1 MRGFPFRVQG
11 KSGFEA
17 AAATSEGNQVLFWL
31 DNRLEFA
38 IQDVVEPRSVLGYRS
53 PSPPTS
59 TVTLSSSLVSDCS
72 FDTAGVAAASGNA
85 AAEGGGGS
93 AAGKEEWSGE
103 LEPTPPGLGMGFVAG
118 GEKCSLGIDDWQAM
132 LSEASTAYPIR
143 EQAFLRWVMSDVGGP
158 SAAGIKQQLLCHELA
173 DFDGVSAGLGFG
185 DLYPAFGLESLGRSR
200 NELSASASV
209 VGPSTLASSITS
221 GGAWSSNSWAS
232 PPLASTDKKSA
243 TVGTGAQFFPMA
255 AASNS
260 LSVPLSLLPDLCQ
273 EDANRRPSTNLSSS
287 PFFLDAG
294 QRECQ
299 QLPQLF
305 FSIQP
310 KRHQPLPQLQQPPQQ
325 MQKETPSFPLP
336 HLRQMFVKPPAP
348 PTGQQQQQQSLANLL
363 FEAAKMVEAG
373 NSVGAQGILTRLNH
387 QLPSPS
393 GKPLNRCA
401 FYFKEALQLILSNG
415 LNSALPL
422 TSPPATQWDIVHK
435 LSAYKAFSEVSPS
448 IQFSNF
454 TCIQALLE
462 ELNGSDRIHIVDF
475 DIGYGGQWS
484 SFMQELAQRHS
495 SAASP
500 VRLLKITVFLSL
512 SSCNHLELCLVQDN
526 LTNLASDLKIPFEFN
541 VYSLDSFDPLQLLGI
556 SGEAVAVNLPVG
568 SANLSFM
575 TLLHLI
581 KQLSP
586 KIVVSIDQGCER
598 TDLSFFQHF
607 VHAFQSFMALIE
619 SIDASGTDQDVV
631 SNIEKFHLQPRIEN
645 CVLGRHRI
653 ANKILPWQ
661 TYFTATGFVPIQF
674 SEFTKTQAE
683 CLLKR
688 VPVRGFHVDKRQA
701 SILLYW
707 QQKEL
712 VSVSAWRAQN
722 HALILCGAFASCTI
736 RPVRSEQSR
745 DSRSNGSG
753 CLVTCHTDSVNA
765 AAAPDRSMKLFI
777 AH

>member
-11 KSGFEA
+11 KRGFEA
-17 AAATSEGNQVLFWL
+17 AATTSEGKQVLFWL
-31 DNRLEFA
+31 DKRSEFV

-59 TVTLSSSLVSDCS
+59 TATLSSSLGSDCS
-72 FDTAGVAAASGNA
+72 FDTVGVAAGK
-85 AAEGGGGS
+85 E

-103 LEPTPPGLGMGFVAG
+103 LQPTPPGLGMGLVAG
-118 GEKCSLGIDDWQAM
+118 GEKCGLGVDDWQAM
-132 LSEASTAYPIR
+132 LSEASAAYPIR
-143 EQAFLRWVMSDVGGP
+143 EQAFLRWVMSDVDGP

-173 DFDGVSAGLGFG
+173 DFDGVSGGLGFG
-185 DLYPAFGLESLGRSR
+185 DLYPAFGIESLGRST

-209 VGPSTLASSITS
+209 VGPSALASSITS

-232 PPLASTDKKSA
+232 PPLTSTDKKA
-243 TVGTGAQFFPMA
+243 TGALFFPMA
-255 AASNS
+255 TASNS
-260 LSVPLSLLPDLCQ
+260 LSVPRSLLPDLCL
-273 EDANRRPSTNLSSS
+273 EDANRPSTNLSSS
-287 PFFLDAG
+287 PFSLDAG
-294 QRECQ
+294 QGEFQ

-336 HLRQMFVKPPAP
+336 HLRQMLAKPPAP

-373 NSVGAQGILTRLNH
+373 NSVGAQGILARLNH

-393 GKPLNRCA
+393 GKPLIRCA
-401 FYFKEALQLILSNG
+401 FYFKEALKLILSNG
-415 LNSALPL
+415 LNSALPS

-435 LSAYKAFSEVSPS
+435 LSAYKAFSEVSPL
-448 IQFSNF
+448 IHFSSF
-454 TCIQALLE
+454 TCVQALLE

-500 VRLLKITVFLSL
+500 VRLLKITVVLSL
-512 SSCNHLELCLVQDN
+512 SSYNHLELCLVQHS

-541 VYSLDSFDPLQLLGI
+541 VCSLDSFDPSQLLGI
-556 SGEAVAVNLPVG
+556 NGEAVAVNLPVG
-568 SANLSFM
+568 SGNLSFM
-575 TLLHLI
+575 ALLHLV

-598 TDLSFFQHF
+598 ADLSFFQHF
-607 VHAFQSFMALIE
+607 VHAFQSSMALIE

-631 SNIEKFHLQPRIEN
+631 SNIEKFLLQPRIEK

-688 VPVRGFHVDKRQA
+688 VPVRGFHVDKRHA
-701 SILLYW
+701 SLLLYW

-712 VSVSAWRAQN
+712 VSVSAWR
-722 HALILCGAFASCTI
+722 C
-736 RPVRSEQSR
+736 
-745 DSRSNGSG
+745 
-753 CLVTCHTDSVNA
+753 
-765 AAAPDRSMKLFI
+765 
-777 AH
+777 